1 MNKKADV
8 EIQFNWIFV
17 LIAGAV
23 ILAFFVSIV
32 NNQKDISE
40 QKIAYTSLTNLETIF
55 IGAESTVGTMHNI
68 TIPNI
73 DIKFECDK
81 YYVGETKKDTK
92 DMVIFAPNI
101 IKGKLMQALTLDFS
115 LPFRLTNMVYLTH
128 PNIRYIFV
136 YKDENKKLFD
146 EVNSTLPDNF
156 KRETVTN
163 LPTDNKNNY
172 KVKVIFFD
180 TTKTGD
186 FTKLGTDVKILE
198 VYSAENNENSRKIIF
213 YNSSTTTQTNISY
226 YFETS
231 SLIGAIFTEDIDTY
245 NCVMNKALKKAGIVY
260 RIYQKRT
267 DYLAS
272 EYSGTCYPHYVN
284 ANETLNLLSGKAN
297 EGVTIGTMSTLTS
310 QSLGILTDKNQNLI
324 YQSCPTIY

>member
-55 IGAESTVGTMHNI
+55 IGAESTAGTMHDI
-68 TIPNI
+68 EIPNI

-81 YYVGETKKDTK
+81 YYIGETKKDTK

-101 IKGKLMQALTLDFS
+101 IKGKAMQALTLDFS

-128 PNIRYIFV
+128 SNIRYIFV
-136 YKDENKKLFD
+136 YDDGNKKLFD

-156 KRETVTN
+156 ARETVTS
-163 LPTDNKNNY
+163 LPTNNKNNY
-172 KVKVIFFD
+172 KVKIVLFNRDKNEF
-180 TTKTGD
+180 TG
-186 FTKLGTDVKILE
+186 FSNLGNDVKIIE
-198 VYSAENNENSRKIIF
+198 VTDDNKINF
-213 YNSSTTTQTNISY
+213 YNSSTDNIANISY

-231 SLIGAIFTEDIDTY
+231 SLIGAIFAEDFDTY

-260 RIYQKRT
+260 QIYQKRVESFIEYYGSGSCYIQYDSAKVT
-267 DYLAS
+267 LGSMADSPSLTKVNNLIGNAQTLS
-272 EYSGTCYPHYVN
+272 EY
-284 ANETLNLLSGKAN
+284 
-297 EGVTIGTMSTLTS
+297 
-310 QSLGILTDKNQNLI
+310 NQNLI